1 MRDKILV
8 FGGTTEGRL
17 FASKLEELGIPH
29 VVSVATEYGKTVEE
43 ESGEASLLVGR
54 MDRNAIADLLRSG
67 EFAAVVDATHPYAIK
82 ASEEIKSA
90 CEKES
95 FTYLRL
101 LRKTADSE
109 ANAGNVTY
117 VEDVTDAAKELEKRA
132 GNILLLTGS
141 RDLKEITSGISD
153 ISRVYVRIIPDIAS
167 ISLPRDVDI
176 ERTFVNNQ

>member
-117 VEDVTDAAKELEKRA
+117 VEDVAEAAKELEKRA

-141 RDLKEITSGISD
+141 RDLKEITRPCR
-153 ISRVYVRIIPDIAS
+153 SR
-167 ISLPRDVDI
+167 PRTMRPAVL
-176 ERTFVNNQ
+176 RRK